1 MATFTVTVPDT
12 IAIGR
17 NAEHGTLEV
26 AWDKIPQ
33 LVKDH
38 IAAVYFP
45 QYITDAANSKG
56 TDSPSSE
63 RMALARKK
71 LDAMLAGEIR
81 TRGESKAPVDPIEAQ
96 AYRDALESCAR
107 FCWPIPKPSRSPRG
121 QRIAR
126 NGFSMRLMPRPGR
139 EPREVHDIVM
149 ATLEANPDI
158 RTEAAR
164 KVKKAAE
171 LAATINI
178 N

>member
-1 MATFTVTVPDT
+1 MAHW
-12 IAIGR
+12 AI
-17 NAEHGTLEV
+17 E
-26 AWDKIPQ
+26 WDKIPQ

-56 TDSPSSE
+56 ADSPSSE
-63 RMALARKK
+63 RMALAQKK

-81 TRGESKAPVDPIEAQ
+81 TRGESREPIDPVEAL
-96 AYRDALESCAR
+96 AYRDALEVVRAQLLKM
-107 FCWPIPKPSRSPRG
+107 PQAKQIPKGTKDRA
-121 QRIAR
+121 QWVLDA
-126 NGFSMRLMPRPGR
+126 LDAAAKR

-158 RTEAAR
+158 RKEAAR

-171 LAATINI
+171 LAATINL

>member
-17 NAEHGTLEV
+17 NAEHGTLAVE
-26 AWDKIPQ
+26 WDKIPQ

-56 TDSPSSE
+56 ADSPSSE
-63 RMALARKK
+63 RMALAQKK

-81 TRGESKAPVDPIEAQ
+81 TRGESREPIDPIDAQ
-96 AYRDALESCAR
+96 AYRDALEVVRAQLLKM
-107 FCWPIPKPSRSPRG
+107 PQAKQIPKGTKDRAQWVLDTLDAASKRK
-121 QRIAR
+121 
-126 NGFSMRLMPRPGR
+126 
-139 EPREVHDIVM
+139 PREVHDIVM

-158 RTEAAR
+158 RKEAAR

-171 LAATINI
+171 LAATINL

>member
-17 NAEHGTLEV
+17 NAEHGTLAI

-56 TDSPSSE
+56 ADSPSSE
-63 RMALARKK
+63 RMALAQKK

-81 TRGESKAPVDPIEAQ
+81 TRGESREPADPIEAQ
-96 AYRDALESCAR
+96 AYRDALESVRKILLAH
-107 FCWPIPKPSRSPRG
+107 PEAKKIPKGTKDRAQWVLDALDAAAG
-121 QRIAR
+121 T
-126 NGFSMRLMPRPGR
+126 

-149 ATLEANPDI
+149 ATLETNPDI
-158 RTEAAR
+158 RKEAAR

>member
-56 TDSPSSE
+56 EDSPSSE
-63 RMALARKK
+63 RMA
-71 LDAMLAGEIR
+71 
-81 TRGESKAPVDPIEAQ
+81 S
-96 AYRDALESCAR
+96 
-107 FCWPIPKPSRSPRG
+107 PK
-121 QRIAR
+121 
-126 NGFSMRLMPRPGR
+126 
-139 EPREVHDIVM
+139 E
-149 ATLEANPDI
+149 T
-158 RTEAAR
+158 
-164 KVKKAAE
+164 
-171 LAATINI
+171 
-178 N
+178 